1 MRFYGIRGRRVLRSL
16 PLKRTST
23 ERLKS
28 RSCPA
33 LPRPCEAQ
41 PSAVRRARAAPA
53 FCARTRGWQ
62 WPSILPPGAPP
73 PPESRQLPGTESAF
87 SVAFFSKHW
96 HSSLKW
102 LMNILWC
109 DRHHAVFPGEGKQ
122 NPAACSLR
130 FPYLAID
137 PGDSY
142 HPCVWDGPFL
152 NCCNTY
158 HQQCIACFIIQR
170 RSLKIQPRQF
180 SARSWHRLVRV
191 VLRAIHKRSQVWKPL
206 I

>member
-1 MRFYGIRGRRVLRSL
+1 MRFYGIRGRRVLRPL

-28 RSCPA
+28 RSCPV
-33 LPRPCEAQ
+33 LPCPVPAKR
-41 PSAVRRARAAPA
+41 SRARCDAPERLLLSA
-53 FCARTRGWQ
+53 PGPEGGSGP
-62 WPSILPPGAPP
+62 PSSRPGH

-102 LMNILWC
+102 LMTILRC
-109 DRHHAVFPGEGKQ
+109 DRHDAVFPGEGKQ
-122 NPAACSLR
+122 KPAACSLR

-142 HPCVWDGPFL
+142 HPCV
-152 NCCNTY
+152 
-158 HQQCIACFIIQR
+158 
-170 RSLKIQPRQF
+170 
-180 SARSWHRLVRV
+180 
-191 VLRAIHKRSQVWKPL
+191 
-206 I
+206 